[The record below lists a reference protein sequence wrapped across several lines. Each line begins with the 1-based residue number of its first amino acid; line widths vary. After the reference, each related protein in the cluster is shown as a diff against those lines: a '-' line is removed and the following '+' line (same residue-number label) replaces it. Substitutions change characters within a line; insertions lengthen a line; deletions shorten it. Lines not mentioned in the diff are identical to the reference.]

1 MLYSFINVDIF
12 MVYCCLK
19 SLSNLILETLH
30 SLDVVLR
37 KSSHAHVGEN
47 NIVLLYK
54 SLTVIELLI

>member
-1 MLYSFINVDIF
+1 